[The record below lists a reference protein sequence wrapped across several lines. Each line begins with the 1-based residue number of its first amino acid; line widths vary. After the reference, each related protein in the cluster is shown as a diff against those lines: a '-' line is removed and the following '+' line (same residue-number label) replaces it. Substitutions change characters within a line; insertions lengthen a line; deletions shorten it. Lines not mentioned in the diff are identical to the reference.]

1 MPLAAWAAVAAGSW
15 FFTSDMG
22 GLTRPAD
29 ATERCPLL
37 QWRRMP
43 LVAWAAEAAA
53 VWCGV
58 WWWRVYCVVRAVGCI
73 PGRLFFPEL
82 LHLCMFGARGGV
94 CVCGADC
101 PRLVHDFG
109 AVLQGGC
116 QLIIRT
122 SGRLPSETRLADPN
136 PPTLP
141 GRLLGRL
148 LLSELAVQV
157 IPNYVLKNPP

>member
-1 MPLAAWAAVAAGSW
+1 MVCGGGACTVW
-15 FFTSDMG
+15 FGLWDAFRG
-22 GLTRPAD
+22 G
-29 ATERCPLL
+29 C
-37 QWRRMP
+37 
-43 LVAWAAEAAA
+43 
-53 VWCGV
+53 
-58 WWWRVYCVVRAVGCI
+58 
-73 PGRLFFPEL
+73 FSPEL

-157 IPNYVLKNPP
+157 IPNYVLKNPPLIHYNPPLRGV